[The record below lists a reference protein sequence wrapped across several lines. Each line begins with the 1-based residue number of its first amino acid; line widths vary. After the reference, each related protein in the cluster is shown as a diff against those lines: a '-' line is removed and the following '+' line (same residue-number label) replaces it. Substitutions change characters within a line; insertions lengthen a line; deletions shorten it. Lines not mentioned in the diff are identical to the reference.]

1 MEGQV
6 KSDAPIDV
14 PLAMPRVPDDLVI
27 PRTGLEVPDH
37 LLPALLRPGE
47 KRVLDI
53 LADWPWITTNDLGGM
68 LGVSRMRV
76 SVVAHFEVGCQK
88 RR

>member
-1 MEGQV
+1 
-6 KSDAPIDV
+6 
-14 PLAMPRVPDDLVI
+14 MPRVPDDLVI
-27 PRTGLEVPDH
+27 TWTGLEMPDH
-37 LLPALLRPGE
+37 LSPGLLRPGE

-53 LADWPWITTNDLGGM
+53 LADWPWITTTDLGGM

-76 SVVAHFEVGCQK
+76 SVVAHFEVECQK